1 MPDSASFTWN
11 TTEYT
16 ITVGELGQE
25 STIEATRIIRK
36 LTGAQFV
43 DILTEEVDLIAETV
57 LPYQNQLFVE
67 AADPDGAGPDP
78 PALPAGI
85 TWQQFARYRGHTL
98 TYAQNQQA
106 VIARMRWSTMYV
118 VDPTYPEAAAEK
130 YALPSSIEYVARTR
144 MSKLYRTGWS
154 VTPPPASDAS
164 ADIGGT
170 AIAGGFQGTDQPVG
184 QVAIRMRFM
193 QDASAVPMDTAAQ
206 NLTDYMGTINSVA
219 FAGCAAGSLIC
230 EGVSVAKTGTM
241 EYYEVTFEFLFDRW
255 YHHEQVPTFAE
266 DGNPKLNASLG
277 PAEVKWKRLP
287 RTSVNFNDIYAT
299 NVQLQTITENGWWA

>member
-1 MPDSASFTWN
+1 MPDTDTFTYD

-16 ITVGELGQE
+16 TKIGELGEE

-36 LTGAQFV
+36 KTGAQY
-43 DILTEEVDLIAETV
+43 INITTEEELMITEQV
-57 LPYQNQLFVE
+57 LPVRDQVFV
-67 AADPDGAGPDP
+67 
-78 PALPAGI
+78 PAGSVPAGMS
-85 TWQQFARYRGHTL
+85 WQQFARYRGHTL

-118 VDPTYPEAAAEK
+118 TDPTSTETML
-130 YALPSSIEYVARTR
+130 YALPSSVEYVARTR

-154 VTPPPASDAS
+154 VSPPAGSDAS

-193 QDASAVPMDTAAQ
+193 QDASEVPMDTAAQ
-206 NLTDYMGTINSVA
+206 NLTDYMGTINSHA

-241 EYYEVTFEFLFDRW
+241 EYYEVTFEFLYDRW

-287 RTSVNFNDIYAT
+287 RTSVDFNDIYAGDT
-299 NVQLQTITENGWWA
+299 QLQTITENGWWT

>member
-1 MPDSASFTWN
+1 MPDTTTFTYD

-16 ITVGELGQE
+16 TKIGELGEE

-36 LTGAQFV
+36 KAPTAQY
-43 DILTEEVDLIAETV
+43 INITTEEELMITEQV
-57 LPYQNQLFVE
+57 LPVRDQVFV
-67 AADPDGAGPDP
+67 P
-78 PALPAGI
+78 PGSVPAGMS
-85 TWQQFARYRGHTL
+85 WQQFARYRGHTL

-118 VDPTYPEAAAEK
+118 TDPTSTETML
-130 YALPSSIEYVARTR
+130 YALPSSVEYVARTR
-144 MSKLYRTGWS
+144 MSKIYRTGWS
-154 VTPPPASDAS
+154 VSPPAASDAS

-170 AIAGGFQGTDQPVG
+170 ALAGGFQGTDQPVG

-193 QDASAVPMDTAAQ
+193 QDASATPMDTAAAT
-206 NLTDYMGTINSVA
+206 LTTYMGAINSA
-219 FAGCAAGSLIC
+219 TFAGCAAGSLIC
-230 EGVSVAKTGTM
+230 EGVSVAKTGAM

-287 RTSVNFNDIYAT
+287 RTSVNFNDIYAGDT
-299 NVQLQTITENGWWA
+299 QLQTITENGWWT